1 MAVNLA
7 TKYSSQIA
15 EVFTAGSFVK
25 GKTSTTF
32 DLTGVKTLKVYTPV
46 TVPEVDYTREGM
58 TRYGTVTE
66 MQDIVQELK
75 MTQDKA
81 FTLTIDKGNYLD
93 QNMSKKAAD
102 MLRLQ
107 INEQSTP
114 AADKYALK
122 QFAKM
127 AGTIATTDNAP
138 TKDTIVE
145 LISTGAQTLD
155 DNLVPDGDR
164 YIYVTAEVYKMIR
177 LSPEFTGLEGLG
189 VKAIGKGIC
198 GEISGLNIV
207 RVPKSWK
214 GAASLSTIS
223 GAVNVRGL
231 TGTDLS
237 VETVSGD
244 LRTMG
249 MSGMNLNLKT
259 ATGDIHA
266 MNITCDGLN
275 LRSVSGQVK
284 VQNVSARQVKT
295 FNVSGETTLEFVDPF
310 EKIEGNTVS
319 GNIRL
324 YAPITEAD
332 ATLSSL
338 NGRVRTSGVFLKEN
352 APAIRINSISG
363 DLEIHEN
370 SKVEEE

>member
-58 TRYGTVTE
+58 ARYGTVTE

-122 QFAKM
+122 RFAMM
-127 AGTIATTDNAP
+127 AGTIATTETAP
-138 TKDTIVE
+138 TKETIVE
-145 LISTGAQTLD
+145 MISTGAQTLD

-164 YIYVTAEVYKMIR
+164 YLYVTAEGYKMIR

-189 VKAIGKGIC
+189 VKAIGKGVC
-198 GEISGLNIV
+198 GEIAGLNIV
-207 RVPKSWK
+207 RVPKSYMPALLRCICARRKEQWRVCA
-214 GAASLSTIS
+214 GAEEQQADRADSRVQFADRD
-223 GAVNVRGL
+223 GDQAKRRRG
-231 TGTDLS
+231 
-237 VETVSGD
+237 
-244 LRTMG
+244 
-249 MSGMNLNLKT
+249 N
-259 ATGDIHA
+259 AI
-266 MNITCDGLN
+266 
-275 LRSVSGQVK
+275 
-284 VQNVSARQVKT
+284 
-295 FNVSGETTLEFVDPF
+295 
-310 EKIEGNTVS
+310 
-319 GNIRL
+319 
-324 YAPITEAD
+324 Y
-332 ATLSSL
+332 
-338 NGRVRTSGVFLKEN
+338 GRR
-352 APAIRINSISG
+352 
-363 DLEIHEN
+363 H
-370 SKVEEE
+370 